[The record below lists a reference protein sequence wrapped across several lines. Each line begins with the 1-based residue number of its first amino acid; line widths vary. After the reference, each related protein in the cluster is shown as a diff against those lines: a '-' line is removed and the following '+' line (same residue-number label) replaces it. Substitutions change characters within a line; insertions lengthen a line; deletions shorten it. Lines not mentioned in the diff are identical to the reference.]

1 MLIIK
6 PIKFCSKILISII
19 LLLLVFACKDYNDIP
34 YTYKSPENLS
44 DSLQVA
50 NIADVKIDS
59 NLIYQSIKRIKGGAL
74 GQTHSILVYR
84 DNKLVV
90 EEYFSGNKYIW
101 DAPGHYGEYIQW
113 NKNDLHNIMSVNKS
127 ITAACI
133 GIAIDKGMIK
143 SVKQSIFDYLPE
155 HQQFKNNGKENI
167 TIEHLLTMTSGLD
180 WTEWGVDYSSPENP
194 IIGIWF
200 SDKDPVS
207 FILDAPLVHKPG
219 TYFSYYGGNQIL
231 LGEILKNAT
240 GIRIDE
246 FSSKYL
252 FEPLGIHHVEWTNTF
267 KNGVI
272 ECAANLKMTPRD
284 MLKIGI
290 TFLNDGRWNQTQ
302 LISHN
307 WIKKSS
313 QPYANNIDI
322 KIPGEDSGKVGYA
335 YSWWTKEHS
344 EGNKKM
350 DIFMALGWGGQKI
363 IIIPEKKAVIVFTGG
378 EYNSGTK
385 QFDFLVDYII
395 PAMK

>member
-1 MLIIK
+1 MIK
-6 PIKFCSKILISII
+6 PVKIYSRILIPIT
-19 LLLLVFACKDYNDIP
+19 LLLLVFACKNYKDIP
-34 YTYKSPENLS
+34 YAYKSPENLN

-50 NIADVKIDS
+50 NISYVKMDS
-59 NLIYQSIKRIKGGAL
+59 NLICKAIKRIKGGAL
-74 GQTHSILVYR
+74 GQTHSILIYR

-90 EEYFSGNKYIW
+90 EEYFPGNKYKW
-101 DAPGHYGEYIQW
+101 DAPGHYGDYIQW

-133 GIAIDKGMIK
+133 GIAIDNGMIK

-180 WTEWGVDYSSPENP
+180 WTEWGVDYSSPGNP

-219 TYFSYYGGNQIL
+219 THFSYFGGNQIL

-240 GIRIDE
+240 GTKIDE

-252 FEPLGIHHVEWTNTF
+252 FEPLGIHHEEWTNTF

-290 TFLNDGRWNQTQ
+290 TFLNEGRWNQTQ
-302 LISHN
+302 LVSQN
-307 WIKKSS
+307 WIRKSS

-322 KIPGEDSGKVGYA
+322 KIPGENSGRVGYA
-335 YSWWTKEHS
+335 YSWWTKNISSGKTEM
-344 EGNKKM
+344 N
-350 DIFMALGWGGQKI
+350 IFWANGWGGQKI
-363 IIIPEKKAVIVFTGG
+363 IVIPEKKAVIVFTGG
-378 EYNSGTK
+378 EYNSGTN
-385 QFDFLVDYII
+385 QFSFFEDYIL